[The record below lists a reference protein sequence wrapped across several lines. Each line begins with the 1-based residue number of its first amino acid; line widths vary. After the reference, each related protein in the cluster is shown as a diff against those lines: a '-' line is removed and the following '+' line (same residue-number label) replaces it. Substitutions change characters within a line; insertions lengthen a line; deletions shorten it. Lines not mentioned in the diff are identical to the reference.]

1 MVAKIVQLV
10 LLELLPSLV
19 EQQDTKVEQLVK
31 DGVPLVPERMFA
43 EPLVVAKGKTVRPV
57 LLVDCKI
64 GEQLTLDKL
73 GLGVRDKLGVLDKL
87 ALRAYAWGL

>member
-1 MVAKIVQLV
+1 MVAKTVQLV

-57 LLVDCKI
+57 LLVDCNI
-64 GEQLTLDKL
+64 GELALDKL